1 MIETYIKENRSLY
14 KNFSPTFL
22 KNYYKLCLNQIISY
36 TKKTINE
43 SIENNDFK
51 KNICI
56 NYLEGL
62 EWVCNYYQ
70 GKEISWIW
78 KYNYSYPP
86 LLNDLKLYIPH
97 FDTQFL
103 EKNDYCFSS
112 LLQLVYVLPQ
122 SQYHLLPDKVVN
134 YVKSNYKCLTNS
146 NFPIKWAFCRY
157 FWESHIEFD
166 TIPIDML
173 IKLDGELLVL

>member
-1 MIETYIKENRSLY
+1 MYNIGIIGLGFVGGAMFKSFTLKNINLEVYDKY
-14 KNFSPTFL
+14 KNGGIGSLDNMCKKDFL
-22 KNYYKLCLNQIISY
+22 FLCLP
-36 TKKTINE
+36 TIFDE
-43 SIENNDFK
+43 K
-51 KNICI
+51 KN
-56 NYLEGL
+56 
-62 EWVCNYYQ
+62 
-70 GKEISWIW
+70 S
-78 KYNYSYPP
+78 YNKDPIYE
-86 LLNDLKLYIPH
+86 
-97 FDTQFL
+97 TCEFL